1 MVLYWKPVKKASEKE
16 VNGERMRIRGLVC
29 LFFIISL
36 SFGCYPGFQ
45 KPAGELEGVALRLVP
60 ESDWPDLEDDL
71 AGEHLQSALEQ
82 SLSYLSSRGAGYKMR
97 LGDREITAQDVQD
110 SLVLF
115 SRLSQEYRSQEDLRA
130 KLKQYFHLYQLG
142 VRDQATPL
150 LITGYYEPVLMGSRS
165 PSLRFAYP
173 VYREPDDLLVIDPGL
188 FSKKIQG
195 QKLIGRLRGKQ
206 VIPYYSRREID
217 RQGVLRDKDLE
228 ILWVDDPLKLF
239 FLHIQGSGEVILE
252 GGAALK
258 LQYQSSNGQAYV
270 PIGKELIKRGV
281 LKPEEVSLQ
290 SIYAYLKEH
299 PEIQD
304 EILDLNPSYIFFRE
318 ALNGPSGSLGFPLTA
333 GRSLAMDLSLVP
345 PGCLA
350 WLEGVKPVFTHQGQI
365 SWWQPLSRWVSI
377 QDSGGA
383 IKGPGRADLF
393 WGKGPEAEMA
403 AGHLK
408 HLGKIYFLIKK

>member
-1 MVLYWKPVKKASEKE
+1 
-16 VNGERMRIRGLVC
+16 MRIKGLFC
-29 LFFIISL
+29 LFFIISVC
-36 SFGCYPGFQ
+36 FGCYPGFQ
-45 KPAGELEGVALRLVP
+45 KPPGDQEGIALQVIPEGE
-60 ESDWPDLEDDL
+60 WPDLEDDL
-71 AGEHLQSALEQ
+71 AGKHLQQALDQ
-82 SLSYLSSRGAGYKMR
+82 SLSYLSSRRAGYKMR
-97 LGDREITAQDVQD
+97 LGDREITAQDLQAG
-110 SLVLF
+110 LLLF
-115 SRLSQEYRSQEDLRA
+115 SRLTREPLSHPDLKA
-130 KLKQYFHLYQLG
+130 ELKKYFHLCQLG
-142 VRDQATPL
+142 VRDQAVPL

-165 PSLRFAYP
+165 PSQRFACP
-173 VYREPDDLLVIDPGL
+173 VYREPDDLLVIDLRL
-188 FSKKIQG
+188 FPKKNQG
-195 QKLIGRLRGKQ
+195 QKLIGRLKGKQ
-206 VIPYYSRREID
+206 VVPYYSRREID
-217 RQGVLRDKDLE
+217 RQGVLRDKALE

-252 GGAALK
+252 DGATLK

-281 LKPEEVSLQ
+281 LKSEEVSLQ

-318 ALNGPSGSLGFPLTA
+318 ALNGPYGSLGFPLTA

-345 PGCLA
+345 AGCLA
-350 WLEGVKPVFTHQGQI
+350 WMEGVKPVVTHQGQI

-393 WGKGPEAEMA
+393 WGKGPEAEMT

-408 HLGKIYFLIKK
+408 HKGNLYFLIKK